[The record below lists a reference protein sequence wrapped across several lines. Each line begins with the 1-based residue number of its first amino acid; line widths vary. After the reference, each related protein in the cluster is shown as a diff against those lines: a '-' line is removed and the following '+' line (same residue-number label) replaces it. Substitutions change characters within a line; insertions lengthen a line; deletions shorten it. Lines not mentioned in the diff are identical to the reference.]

1 MIGTTIGKYR
11 IVALLG
17 RGATGIVYKGI
28 DDTLDRE
35 VAIKVLNPLYAAGD
49 ILKRFRSE
57 ATTLA
62 KLSHPEIATIHEL
75 LRTDT
80 DLLMVMELV
89 RGETLEALAERTG
102 PMSPELAG
110 HILDGILSALEH
122 AHRAGI
128 VHRDLKPAN
137 AMVSELGGV
146 KIMDFGIAR
155 VRGAEH
161 MTIDGCAVGT
171 PAYMAPEQVLGE
183 DIDGRADLYA
193 VGLILYRLLTG
204 KLPFDADSPMVMLQK
219 QVSEAPTPVRTHR
232 PDLPDWCD
240 SVVQRA
246 LAKAPEDRF
255 QTAEEF
261 RAAVGHAIGLRPALD
276 LAKALAVSAAD
287 VATDAKENQPVE
299 TVAISRSEAG
309 LPAVSVPRAAEWLSD
324 TASAKLQVVPAQLL
338 AMFTRTRQLVQTRH
352 AAVILVVLGAAGAL
366 AYMSGGT
373 STSDGGTGR
382 RGETGSTERT
392 SVTIGT
398 RAPDVSPR
406 RASSTARTESGT
418 TTRSERRAA
427 PEAPVPLVFRAKLV
441 VGEGRGQRQEDARLS
456 FAPERLSVAASDA
469 PDDPVFSVAY
479 DRITAIEHS
488 RQPGWK
494 PPSKWSRVIKIE
506 DEVLETFGVRNRHE
520 IALRTDSDVVVLR
533 IEDQVVNRVLR
544 TLKERTGLSP
554 AS

>member
-17 RGATGIVYKGI
+17 RGATGIVYKAI

-35 VAIKVLNPLYAAGD
+35 VAIKVLNPLYSAGD
-49 ILKRFRSE
+49 ILKRFLSE

-137 AMVSELGGV
+137 VMVTELGGI

-183 DIDGRADLYA
+183 DVDGRADLYA
-193 VGLILYRLLTG
+193 VGLILYRLLTA

-219 QVSEAPTPVRTHR
+219 QVSEPPTPVRTHR
-232 PDLPDWCD
+232 PDLPEWCD
-240 SVVQRA
+240 SVLQRA
-246 LAKAPEDRF
+246 LAKAPEDRL

-287 VATDAKENQPVE
+287 VATDLKEDQPVE
-299 TVAISRSEAG
+299 TIAISRSEAG
-309 LPAVSVPRAAEWLSD
+309 LPAVTVPRAAEWLYD
-324 TASAKLQVVPAQLL
+324 TASAKLRVARAQLL
-338 AMFTRTRQLVQTRH
+338 EVFTRTRQLVQTRR
-352 AAVILVVLGAAGAL
+352 AATILVVVGAAGAL

-373 STSDGGTGR
+373 STTNGGTAR
-382 RGETGSTERT
+382 RGETRSAERT

-398 RAPDVSPR
+398 RDPGGSPR
-406 RASSTARTESGT
+406 RTSSTARTESGT

-427 PEAPVPLVFRAKLV
+427 PEAPIPLVFRAKLV
-441 VGEGRGQRQEDARLS
+441 VGEGRGQREEDARLS

-479 DRITAIEHS
+479 NRITAIEHS

-494 PPSKWSRVIKIE
+494 PPPKWSRVIKIE

-554 AS
+554 TS

>member
-35 VAIKVLNPLYAAGD
+35 VAIKVLNPLYSAGE

-137 AMVSELGGV
+137 VMVTELGGI

-161 MTIDGCAVGT
+161 MTIDGCVVGT

-240 SVVQRA
+240 NVVQRA

-261 RAAVGHAIGLRPALD
+261 RAAVGRAIGLRPALD

-299 TVAISRSEAG
+299 TIAISRSEAG
-309 LPAVSVPRAAEWLSD
+309 LPAVPRAAQWLSD

-338 AMFTRTRQLVQTRH
+338 AMFTRTRQLVQTRY

-373 STSDGGTGR
+373 STTDGGTGR
-382 RGETGSTERT
+382 RGETGSAERT
-392 SVTIGT
+392 SVTIGP
-398 RAPDVSPR
+398 RASEVSPR
-406 RASSTARTESGT
+406 RASSTTRAESSPT
-418 TTRSERRAA
+418 PRSERRAV

-441 VGEGRGQRQEDARLS
+441 VGEGRGQREEDARLS

-494 PPSKWSRVIKIE
+494 PPPKWSRVIKIE